1 MARNRDSESIKKV
14 IQQLINTSNL
24 KRGFQKITA
33 KEAWEEVM
41 GPGVMSYTGKI
52 ELRNDL
58 LIVELNSAALREES
72 SYGKEKI
79 VQMLNEHMGDNL
91 IKQVRLK

>member
-58 LIVELNSAALREES
+58 LIVELNSAALREEL

>member
-1 MARNRDSESIKKV
+1 MGRNRDSESIKKV

-24 KRGFQKITA
+24 KRGFQKLTA

-58 LIVELNSAALREES
+58 LIVELNSAALREEL

>member
-58 LIVELNSAALREES
+58 LIVELNSAALREEL
-72 SYGKEKI
+72 SYGKEKSFKCSMSI
-79 VQMLNEHMGDNL
+79 WE
-91 IKQVRLK
+91 IT